1 MQRQKVH
8 ALVAVEG
15 PTAGERYTLVNLLST
30 IGRASTNTIV
40 LESAQISRLHAQIR
54 LTPNGVTIEDMGST
68 NGTFVNGRRLDAPRT
83 LAPGDLIRF
92 AEFAT
97 LQYVVEGAPVTD
109 RFSTRPDLPSERV
122 LESRHAPGSAPPPAP
137 ASPVAAYEPA
147 RVQPTPVDRAPQR
160 RAPQRRAPQRVQTTA
175 LKPPPSRQAAS
186 DAVVPRRSTWLYS
199 AIIILLVL
207 ICLCVALTA
216 FLWFAPI
223 TFWERALDLLGIPLP
238 SGVFALVLL
247 G

>member
-15 PTAGERYTLVNLLST
+15 PMAGERYTLVNLLST
-30 IGRASTNTIV
+30 MGRASTNTIV

-83 LAPGDLIRF
+83 LLPGDLIRF

-97 LQYVVEGAPVTD
+97 LQYVVEGAPAID
-109 RFSTRPDLPSERV
+109 RFSTRPDQPPERV

-147 RVQPTPVDRAPQR
+147 RVPPTPVG
-160 RAPQRRAPQRVQTTA
+160 RAPQRRAPQRVQTTVM
-175 LKPPPSRQAAS
+175 KPAPARQAAP
-186 DAVVPRRSTWLYS
+186 DGVVPRRSTWLYG
-199 AIIILLVL
+199 AIIILLAL
-207 ICLCVALTA
+207 ICLCVALAA
-216 FLWFAPI
+216 FLWFAPV
-223 TFWERALDLLGIPLP
+223 TFWERVLDLLGIPLP

>member
-15 PTAGERYTLVNLLST
+15 PMVGERYALVNLLST
-30 IGRASTNTIV
+30 MGRASTNTIV

-54 LTPNGVTIEDMGST
+54 LTPGGVIIEDMGST

-97 LQYVVEGAPVTD
+97 LQYVVQGAPDID
-109 RFSTRPDLPSERV
+109 RSSTGPGKLSAQV
-122 LESRHAPGSAPPPAP
+122 LESRHAPAPAPSSAPAAHAAVYEPTHVQPAP
-137 ASPVAAYEPA
+137 VG
-147 RVQPTPVDRAPQR
+147 RAPQG
-160 RAPQRRAPQRVQTTA
+160 AQTTV
-175 LKPPPSRQAAS
+175 LKPSPSRQAAS
-186 DAVVPRRSTWLYS
+186 DDIAPRRSTWLYG

-207 ICLCVALTA
+207 ICLCVALAA
-216 FLWFAPI
+216 FLWFAPV

-238 SGVFALVLL
+238 SGVFVLVPL

>member
-15 PTAGERYTLVNLLST
+15 PMAGERYTLVNLLST
-30 IGRASTNTIV
+30 MGRASTNTIV

-97 LQYVVEGAPVTD
+97 LQYVVEGAPAVD
-109 RFSTRPDLPSERV
+109 RFATRPDPPSERV

-147 RVQPTPVDRAPQR
+147 RVPPTPVGRAPQR
-160 RAPQRRAPQRVQTTA
+160 RAPQSVQTTA
-175 LKPPPSRQAAS
+175 LKPPPSREAAS
-186 DAVVPRRSTWLYS
+186 DAVVPRRSTWLYG

-207 ICLCVALTA
+207 ICLCVALAA
-216 FLWFAPI
+216 FLWFAPV